1 MTDTADNRFV
11 DAAACGDL
19 DEVKVLLAATEPS
32 LAAEAIN
39 KPDKD
44 GKNAFH
50 YACLNDDAN
59 LLRILL
65 ADHRVNVSQTSR
77 NGDTGLHM
85 ASLYAALE
93 AISLLVADGRMDINA
108 QNKYGETPLHLCAGS
123 GDKSAAKTAKVL
135 LSHGASLT
143 VVDKWK
149 RGPLDVS
156 HDNAEN
162 PIVATFNEYLTDRSR
177 CSEEIQAAVSAV
189 SAAYKAETA
198 RQNAPLSQADEDIQV
213 AKSKAAAISLFGGKG
228 GLGGLGGIG
237 GGLAG
242 IKLKKTNTV
251 IKTMF
256 KVGEGEVHA
265 GVRGKVN
272 TDTRRA
278 LSKLIDFPGDL
289 EEIRM
294 HLENHQEDPVG
305 INPAGADAFGLTAL
319 HKFASWNKTDYLEL
333 LIPRLSKEEL
343 EVRDPEGK
351 TALHYAVEMA
361 SVAAVKALVAAGVDT
376 SARDGKGRTVE
387 EILDNAPS
395 SGVIDRLKSALFVH
409 TA

>member
-1 MTDTADNRFV
+1 MSDLDSRFV

-19 DEVKVLLAATEPS
+19 DEVKVLLASTEPP

-39 KPDKD
+39 KADKD

-50 YACLNDDAN
+50 YACLNDDSN

-65 ADHRVNVSQTSR
+65 GDARVNVTQTSR

-85 ASLYAALE
+85 AALYAALE
-93 AISLLVADGRMDINA
+93 AIALLVADGRVDMNS

-123 GDKSAAKTAKVL
+123 GDKSAAKTANVL

-162 PIVATFNEYLTDRSR
+162 PIVATFNEYLSDRSR
-177 CSEEIQAAVSAV
+177 CSEDGKAAVEAV
-189 SAAYKAETA
+189 SVAYKAETA
-198 RQNAPLSQADEDIQV
+198 RLNAPLSKADEDMQV
-213 AKSKAAAISLFGGKG
+213 AKSKAAAISLFGGG
-228 GLGGLGGIG
+228 MGGLGGIG

-251 IKTMF
+251 VKTMF
-256 KVGEGEVHA
+256 KTGEGAVHA
-265 GVRGKVN
+265 GQTATQVC
-272 TDTRRA
+272 TDKRRA
-278 LSKLIDFPGDL
+278 LSKLVDFPGDL
-289 EEIRM
+289 EEIRA
-294 HLENHQEDPVG
+294 HLNNTEEGAAG
-305 INPAGADAFGLTAL
+305 INPAGADSYGLTAL
-319 HKFASWNKTDYLEL
+319 HKFASWNKTDYLDML
-333 LIPRLSKEEL
+333 LPRLSKEEL
-343 EVRDPEGK
+343 NVRDPEGK

-376 SARDGKGRTVE
+376 EAKDGKGRNVM
-387 EILDNAPS
+387 EILNSAPS
-395 SGVIDRLKSALFVH
+395 SGVIDRLKSAMSMCS
-409 TA
+409 